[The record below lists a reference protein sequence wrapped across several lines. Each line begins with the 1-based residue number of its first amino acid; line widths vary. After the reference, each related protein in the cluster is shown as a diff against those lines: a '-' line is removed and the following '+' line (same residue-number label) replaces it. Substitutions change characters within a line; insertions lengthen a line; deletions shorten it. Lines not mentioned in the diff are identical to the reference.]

1 MIRRPA
7 RSTRTDSRFPYTTLC
22 RSDVAALRAGL
33 AVAGGHPDLV
43 APGAALRIGEHDA
56 AELAIDLARHVAVG
70 ALRRQ
75 RVGRVRQFPADG
87 PQREVAAGGT
97 PVDRPVD
104 VAALPPGI
112 GGDGGGRPSHPPRG
126 GETLAQCAR
135 GVDTRLS
142 QHMPAPL

>member
-87 PQREVAAGGT
+87 LQREVRSEERRVGKECVST
-97 PVDRPVD
+97 CRSRWSPV
-104 VAALPPGI
+104 L
-112 GGDGGGRPSHPPRG
+112 
-126 GETLAQCAR
+126 
-135 GVDTRLS
+135 
-142 QHMPAPL
+142 